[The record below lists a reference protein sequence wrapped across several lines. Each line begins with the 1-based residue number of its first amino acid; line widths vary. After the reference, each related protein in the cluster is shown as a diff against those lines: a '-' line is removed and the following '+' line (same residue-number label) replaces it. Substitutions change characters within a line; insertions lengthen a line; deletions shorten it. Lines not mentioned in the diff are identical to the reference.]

1 MKTSLLVLSALMAST
16 NAIDILA
23 APAVH
28 PAAAKAPAP
37 KESDPAAVHA
47 APAGHPHIVEHKV
60 DSPAHHVVAKGH
72 VDIKKAAAAHA
83 PVVKD
88 DDVHVAH
95 ADDKVAVPKD
105 DSSKCMTNSCKAAR
119 AIKKLD
125 SKKDAVHAPK
135 PDAPVKI
142 DDDEDAH
149 HDKPKMVVVHKAEA
163 KPVAHPD
170 PAHAIKVRPAAKHAD
185 PTTKAHQK
193 LIEAKLKSDSAS
205 QEAANEKAKATADVK
220 SQKSL
225 HHEAKKAKLQAHHD
239 SKEASLK
246 AVAAHVEKAKAD
258 KATKEASKPDAPEHV
273 KVAAKRQAHVAAKAH
288 QDAQDA

>member
-28 PAAAKAPAP
+28 PAAAKAPVP
-37 KESDPAAVHA
+37 KEADHAAAKKAPAA
-47 APAGHPHIVEHKV
+47 HPHIVDHKV

-88 DDVHVAH
+88 DDVHVPH
-95 ADDKVAVPKD
+95 AADHKEA
-105 DSSKCMTNSCKAAR
+105 SGKCMTNSCKAAR
-119 AIKKLD
+119 ATKNLD
-125 SKKDAVHAPK
+125 SKKDADHTPK
-135 PDAPVKI
+135 VDAPVKI
-142 DDDEDAH
+142 DDDKDAH

-163 KPVAHPD
+163 VAHPVA
-170 PAHAIKVRPAAKHAD
+170 AHAIKTRPVAKHAD

-225 HHEAKKAKLQAHHD
+225 HHEAKKAKL
-239 SKEASLK
+239 
-246 AVAAHVEKAKAD
+246 
-258 KATKEASKPDAPEHV
+258 
-273 KVAAKRQAHVAAKAH
+273 
-288 QDAQDA
+288 